1 MNKLCLKGK
10 KLCILGLLSGKSNK
24 DAQKQFQNSIKVL
37 ENVESA
43 SRKNSLPT
51 TFGWVNATCHVIFY
65 ITFRKNF

>member
-1 MNKLCLKGK
+1 MSKICLKGK
-10 KLCILGLLSGKSNK
+10 KLCILGLLNGKSNK

-51 TFGWVNATCHVIFY
+51 TFGWVNATCHVNNLI
-65 ITFRKNF
+65 NF